1 MISEREA
8 AKYPFLK
15 EAVGLVD
22 TLSLE
27 LEDLA
32 NPLYVRVLDRA
43 EQRVSQAILQGEADT
58 RLGDPLTELLSFPV
72 ANVFVTVIGDD
83 FLGRRYALSEAQRAS
98 GLMRDEA
105 EARLAKMARA
115 QFGWSLRQV
124 DELVD
129 GRMHR
134 FELHFDDYLR
144 NAAAFREPRWKLVN
158 RLMRGGYVLLTKPE
172 AARLLQEEVQR
183 SIENLV
189 KKRARLRLPEPLREK
204 VDSLSKLFDEN
215 RARIT
220 GGELPSRVL
229 TEAFPPCV
237 RHAFEGLIAGRRLS
251 HMERFALTS
260 FLVNAGM
267 DIDEIVNLFVS
278 VTDFDEEFTRY
289 QVEHIAGLRGSRTRY
304 TPPTC
309 STLRTH
315 GVCHNPDRL
324 CEHVKHP
331 LSYYRIKVRD
341 QQREKETEKGE

>member
-22 TLSLE
+22 TLSLD

-32 NPLYVRVLDRA
+32 DPSYARVLDRA
-43 EQRVSQAILQGEADT
+43 EQRVSQAIMQGEADA

-72 ANVFVTVIGDD
+72 ANMFVTVIGDD
-83 FLGRRYALSEAQRAS
+83 FLGRRYALSEAQRAG
-98 GLMRDEA
+98 GLMRE
-105 EARLAKMARA
+105 EVETRLAKMARA

-129 GRMHR
+129 GRIYR

-158 RLMRGGYVLLTKPE
+158 RLMRGGHVLLTKPE

-183 SIENLV
+183 SIESLV
-189 KKRARLRLPEPLREK
+189 KKRARLRLPEPLRER

-220 GGELPSRVL
+220 GGEFPSRVL

-237 RHAFEGLIAGRRLS
+237 RHAFEGLMAGRRLS

-341 QQREKETEKGE
+341 RQEEEPEQE

>member
-15 EAVGLVD
+15 EAVGFVD
-22 TLSLE
+22 TLSLD

-32 NPLYVRVLDRA
+32 DPSYARVLDRA
-43 EQRVSQAILQGEADT
+43 EQRVSQAIMQGEADA

-72 ANVFVTVIGDD
+72 ANMFVTVIGDD
-83 FLGRRYALSEAQRAS
+83 FLGRRYALSEAQRAG
-98 GLMRDEA
+98 GLMRE
-105 EARLAKMARA
+105 EVETRLAKMARA

-129 GRMHR
+129 GRIYR

-158 RLMRGGYVLLTKPE
+158 RLMRGGHVLLTKPE

-183 SIENLV
+183 SIESLV
-189 KKRARLRLPEPLREK
+189 KKRARLRLPEPLRER

-220 GGELPSRVL
+220 GGEFPSRVL

-237 RHAFEGLIAGRRLS
+237 RHAFEGLMAGRRLS

-341 QQREKETEKGE
+341 RQEEEPEQE

>member
-22 TLSLE
+22 TLSLD

-32 NPLYVRVLDRA
+32 DPSYARVLDRA
-43 EQRVSQAILQGEADT
+43 EQRVSQAILQGEADA
-58 RLGDPLTELLSFPV
+58 RLGDPLTELISFPV

-83 FLGRRYALSEAQRAS
+83 FLGRRYALSEAQRA
-98 GLMRDEA
+98 GRLMREEV
-105 EARLAKMARA
+105 EARLTKMART

-129 GRMHR
+129 DRMYR

-144 NAAAFREPRWKLVN
+144 NATAFREPRWKLVN

-172 AARLLQEEVQR
+172 TARLLQEEVQR
-183 SIENLV
+183 SIESLV
-189 KKRARLRLPEPLREK
+189 KKRARLRLPEPLRER

-215 RARIT
+215 RARIS
-220 GGELPSRVL
+220 GGGLPSRVL

-237 RHAFEGLIAGRRLS
+237 RHSFEGLMAGRRLS

-260 FLVNAGM
+260 FLVNAEM

-278 VTDFDEEFTRY
+278 VTDFDEGFTRY

-324 CEHVKHP
+324 CEHVRHP
-331 LSYYRIKVRD
+331 LSYYRIKVRE
-341 QQREKETEKGE
+341 QQLEKETEKEE

>member
-1 MISEREA
+1 
-8 AKYPFLK
+8 
-15 EAVGLVD
+15 
-22 TLSLE
+22 
-27 LEDLA
+27 
-32 NPLYVRVLDRA
+32 
-43 EQRVSQAILQGEADT
+43 
-58 RLGDPLTELLSFPV
+58 
-72 ANVFVTVIGDD
+72 
-83 FLGRRYALSEAQRAS
+83 
-98 GLMRDEA
+98 
-105 EARLAKMARA
+105 
-115 QFGWSLRQV
+115 V

-129 GRMHR
+129 GRIYR

-158 RLMRGGYVLLTKPE
+158 RLMRGGHVLLTKPE

-183 SIENLV
+183 SIESLV
-189 KKRARLRLPEPLREK
+189 KKRARLRLPEPLRER

-220 GGELPSRVL
+220 GGEFPSRVL

-237 RHAFEGLIAGRRLS
+237 RHAFEGLMAGRRLS

-341 QQREKETEKGE
+341 RQEEEPEQE